1 MILNRMLLIKLWF
14 IADAV
19 LALLPPLYWWVNGQP
34 AMLGLPATLVYF
46 LLVSICIT
54 ASVVTAY
61 FLDSDRSAA
70 R

>member
-19 LALLPPLYWWVNGQP
+19 LALFPPLYWWVNGQP

-54 ASVVTAY
+54 ASVVAAY
-61 FLDSDRSAA
+61 YLDSDGSAA